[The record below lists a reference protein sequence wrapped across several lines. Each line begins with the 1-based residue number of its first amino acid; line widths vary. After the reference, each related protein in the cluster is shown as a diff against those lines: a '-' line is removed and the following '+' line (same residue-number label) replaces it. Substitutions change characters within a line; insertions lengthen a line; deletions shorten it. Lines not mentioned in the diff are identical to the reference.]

1 VSAQRF
7 TLTAEHL
14 ELARRMYVE
23 WDNCEYGAPAINPKR
38 PYGNSDVEGDIA
50 EILGWAWEDT
60 DERAQAESER
70 ARAIHCEM
78 ETVLTILLG
87 HAGRTV
93 EPGDYVD
100 HAGEYGRADWQREAW
115 RS

>member
-7 TLTAEHL
+7 TLTREHL
-14 ELARRMYVE
+14 KLARRMYVE

-50 EILGWAWEDT
+50 EILGWAWDRDNDRPE
-60 DERAQAESER
+60 AESAR

-78 ETVLTILLG
+78 ETVLAILSD
-87 HAGRTV
+87 AKAVR
-93 EPGDYVD
+93 
-100 HAGEYGRADWQREAW
+100 
-115 RS
+115 